1 MNGGRRVRRRSV
13 PVSGSRTSVVAP
25 AVFGSA
31 GEGGYGAELAVW
43 KRVVV
48 KPEGDCELRVKERQ
62 GEIDGEQMVDER
74 RFFAEDSDHVASRVG
89 AAE

>member
-1 MNGGRRVRRRSV
+1 MWGRFVRVR
-13 PVSGSRTSVVAP
+13 GSRTTAVVP

-31 GEGGYGAELAVW
+31 GGGYGAELAVW

-48 KPEGDCELRVKERQ
+48 KGEGDCEPLVKERQ
-62 GEIDGEQMVDER
+62 VEIDGGQMVDER
-74 RFFAEDSDHVASRVG
+74 RSLAEDSDHLASRM

>member
-1 MNGGRRVRRRSV
+1 LNGGRRVRRRSV
-13 PVSGSRTSVVAP
+13 PVSGSRTSGVAP
-25 AVFGSA
+25 AVGSA

-48 KPEGDCELRVKERQ
+48 KPEGDCELLVKERQ
-62 GEIDGEQMVDER
+62 VEIDGEQMVDER
-74 RFFAEDSDHVASRVG
+74 RFLAEDSDHVASRMG

>member
-1 MNGGRRVRRRSV
+1 MWCRFVRVR
-13 PVSGSRTSVVAP
+13 GSRTTAVAP

-43 KRVVV
+43 KRLVV
-48 KPEGDCELRVKERQ
+48 KREGDCELLVKERQ
-62 GEIDGEQMVDER
+62 VEIDGGQMVDER
-74 RFFAEDSDHVASRVG
+74 RSLAEDSDPLASRM